1 MDKGKLGSGRDRGG
15 GPGSRVALGVSAG
28 WLVSRSRG
36 ESLSER
42 DVLIAC
48 G

>member
-1 MDKGKLGSGRDRGG
+1 MGVAGE
-15 GPGSRVALGVSAG
+15 GPGSRVAVGVPTG
-28 WLVSRSRG
+28 WLVPRRG
-36 ESLSER
+36 GRGSAER